1 MPGKVILEDTFLDS
15 PREEGAADQPRSPQG
30 VLLVTV
36 FVSMPLCVMVPLS
49 VMEPQPVMVSLLV
62 AAVAWVLECALV
74 SVAVLVS

>member
-1 MPGKVILEDTFLDS
+1 MVP
-15 PREEGAADQPRSPQG
+15 PRKQGAADRPRSPQG
-30 VLLVTV
+30 VLLVAV

-74 SVAVLVS
+74 SVAVLAS

>member
-1 MPGKVILEDTFLDS
+1 M
-15 PREEGAADQPRSPQG
+15 ADRPQSPQG
-30 VLLVTV
+30 VLLVTM

-74 SVAVLVS
+74 SVAVLAS